1 MFHFQPIIRWFVAFA
16 TAALLLHS
24 IPFSQRD
31 VATHRLEQ
39 DISQS
44 LGTLQQIS
52 SSCNELIANENTPLE
67 RWFINQLAP
76 SKTITDSKNQTS
88 CVLKAQENHSTRFYL
103 FAQWTLGFEIFKS
116 GSPSSFVSAQYS
128 TEFPLPL
135 SLLPLL
141 VFMFMIPFN
150 HSKNGSLL
158 HLLAYFL
165 FLSGLS
171 LIQFLNLVPKTLVD
185 IFTTDR
191 LFLGLLLF
199 SLWLA
204 LKNVSD
210 RIQTRM
216 ATTKLEALLNTFIS
230 NIVGIWNP
238 LLYTLLG
245 PLIFPLGHQIKNLN
259 LFFNSQMI
267 IITLSLFFLGLDFSN
282 VYSFFTTFLTPR
294 YFSFAIIFYLF
305 STLIP
310 KIPSRQPIIWQIKH
324 FKRYFFV
331 VLFIETVSFLL
342 PESKNIPTL
351 TRIALAFLLVEF
363 SRFKLE
369 SWRAISQ
376 RWRGPLF
383 ALLISAFTAAFS
395 SKIGVLDLVI
405 AICDPRKHPT
415 TVVPFNLLS
424 GFVISFLT
432 GGLASPFFVLL
443 SDMMQTSPNPI
454 MKAALFDGVLA
465 GLFLSPFSLFN
476 LFPAFQHNIPIHE
489 VLKLRCRQCF
499 IPLFVG
505 LIVYFVGT
513 VTSLRILPPVCFVFC
528 CIGVVTLKLKRSQWK
543 IDTFGLIERNDP
555 HLKKET

>member
-1 MFHFQPIIRWFVAFA
+1 MFRYQSIIHWFVASA
-16 TAALLLHS
+16 TIVFLLQGV
-24 IPFSQRD
+24 PFSQRD
-31 VATHRLEQ
+31 VATRRLEQ
-39 DISQS
+39 EVNQS
-44 LGTLQQIS
+44 LDTLKKIS
-52 SSCNELIANENTPLE
+52 ASCSELKANDNSPLE
-67 RWFINQLAP
+67 QWFIGQLALP
-76 SKTITDSKNQTS
+76 ETAQDSANRS
-88 CVLKAQENHSTRFYL
+88 PCVLKAQENHSTRFYL
-103 FAQWTLGFEIFKS
+103 FAQWTIGFEIFKS
-116 GSPSSFVSAQYS
+116 GSTSSFLSEQYS

-135 SLLPLL
+135 CFLPLIL
-141 VFMFMIPFN
+141 FIIMIPFRA
-150 HSKNGSLL
+150 SKNSELL
-158 HLLAYFL
+158 YFLIYFL
-165 FLSGLS
+165 FMSGLN
-171 LIQFLNLVPKTLVD
+171 LIQLLKLFPRSLVEIV
-185 IFTTDR
+185 TTDR
-191 LFLGLLLF
+191 MFSGLLLF
-199 SLWLA
+199 SLW
-204 LKNVSD
+204 VSL
-210 RIQTRM
+210 RNISERTQART
-216 ATTKLEALLNTFIS
+216 ATTKIEALVNNFIS
-230 NIVGIWNP
+230 NLIGIWNP
-238 LLYTLLG
+238 LLYTLIG
-245 PLIFPLGHQIKNLN
+245 PLLFSLGHQIKNLT

-267 IITLSLFFLGLDFSN
+267 ILTLSLFFLGLDFSN
-282 VYSFFTTFLTPR
+282 IYSFFAIFLTPR

-305 STLIP
+305 STLVP

-383 ALLISAFTAAFS
+383 ALLLSAFTAAFS
-395 SKIGVLDLVI
+395 SKIGVLDLVL

-443 SDMMQTSPNPI
+443 SEMMQTSPNPI

-476 LFPAFQHNIPIHE
+476 LYPAFQHKIPIHE
-489 VLKLRCRQCF
+489 VLKLRSRQCF

-528 CIGVVTLKLKRSQWK
+528 CIGVVTLKLKKSQWK